1 MLTAHSEHI
10 AEIHLDGTNF
20 PLIFSAPCQNKQAA
34 SRVLPCVSP
43 DFARGDSYRRIP
55 HTILRVLTLKL
66 LDFQNWEK
74 HSCLCHQEDRLAISR
89 QVSHL
94 LVGHLTVVCQA
105 QVW

>member
-43 DFARGDSYRRIP
+43 DFASGDSYRRIP
-55 HTILRVLTLKL
+55 HAILRVLTWKL

-74 HSCLCHQEDRLAISR
+74 H
-89 QVSHL
+89 
-94 LVGHLTVVCQA
+94 TVVSAIKKTDWQCLGKS
-105 QVW
+105 VTFSLGT